1 MKKRIYFAPLEGV
14 TGYIYRNAHRKYFG
28 NIHKYFMP
36 FVVTNQTGKLKSK
49 ERNDILPAHNE
60 GMNAVPQI
68 LGNHAEQFVLMA
80 EYLQTLGYEEIN
92 LNLGCPA
99 RTVVTKK
106 KGSGFLANPDELDQ
120 FLDTVFGKIN
130 IALSIK
136 TRIGLDSPE
145 EFSKILNVYNQYPIK
160 ELIIHPRVQKDLYMN
175 TPNWDVFQMAC
186 GESKNPLCYNGDIFT
201 VQDMNRFEE
210 HFPEIDSIMLGRGL
224 IRNPGLADAI
234 QDGIVYDKQVWK
246 QFHDELV
253 TSYQEVMSGDRNVL
267 FKMKEIWFYMGQSFA
282 DGEKLVKKMRKT
294 NRFDEYLELTERL
307 FEEKELYAN
316 SLR

>member
-14 TGYIYRNAHRKYFG
+14 TGYVYRNAHRKYFG
-28 NIHKYFMP
+28 NIDKYFLP

-60 GMNAVPQI
+60 GMTAVPQI

-80 EYLQTLGYEEIN
+80 EYLQSIGYDEIN

-106 KGSGFLANPDELDQ
+106 KGSGFLAYPEELDR
-120 FLDTVFGKIN
+120 FLDTVFGKIS

-136 TRIGLDSPE
+136 TRIGLELPE
-145 EFSKILNVYNQYPIK
+145 EFSKILHVYNQYPIQ
-160 ELIIHPRVQKDLYMN
+160 ELIIHPRVQRDLYMN
-175 TPNWDVFQMAC
+175 TPNWDIFQMAC
-186 GESKNPLCYNGDIFT
+186 EESKNPLCYNGDIFS
-201 VQDMNRFEE
+201 VENMKRFEE
-210 HFPEIDSIMLGRGL
+210 RFPQMDAIMLGRGL

-234 QDGIVYDKQVWK
+234 QEQKVYNKQVWK

-253 TSYQEVMSGDRNVL
+253 CRYKEVMSGDRNVL
-267 FKMKEIWFYMGQSFA
+267 FKMKEIWFYMGQSFG
-282 DGEKLVKKMRKT
+282 DSEKLVKKMRKT
-294 NRFDEYLELTERL
+294 NHFDEYLELTERL
-307 FEEKELYAN
+307 FEEKEL
-316 SLR
+316 SC